1 MEGGITVMKKK
12 LLVLGESYMNLQMKT
27 NPPQKEG
34 AVTFGSSYSFHP
46 YGEGAMTAISA
57 AKLGGSCVFC
67 TKLGNDMNGERL
79 KKYYKGCGLDLSLTE
94 TENNVQTGMSITLFN
109 DITNGHTFISKGANL
124 TFTKRDIDDAFSSYP
139 DMFIVPQD
147 DLLSEKV
154 YIPDNALTEDI
165 EPEDGPTEM
174 IDISSLNLGLN
185 LKDREAVEDENDEFT
200 QTMVFSG
207 EKIAV
212 ESEESPVDT
221 EDSSENDMSLALYAT
236 KLASERNIDLVVHY
250 NRYTSKLPLSTIDG
264 IKILVISDEM
274 LYELSGI
281 YPNSID
287 KTLRAI
293 MPFANNIRS
302 QYYVVQQGNDSVFIY
317 DGKYYEIIT
326 IPDILKAKAHQESP
340 HMHGTFIGAIA
351 TRFLETRD
359 IVDACKYAC
368 IASILTHSKFGCLDH
383 APTSRE
389 IAEFTAEK

>member
-1 MEGGITVMKKK
+1 MKKK

-27 NPPQKEG
+27 DPPQKEG
-34 AVTFGSSYSFHP
+34 ALTFGSSYSFHP

-79 KKYYKGCGLDLSLTE
+79 KKYYRACGLDISLVE
-94 TENNVQTGMSITLFN
+94 TKNNAQTGMSVTLFN
-109 DITNGHTFISKGANL
+109 DITDGHTFVSKGANL

-154 YIPDNALTEDI
+154 YIPKNALTEDI

-174 IDISSLNLGLN
+174 IDISSLNLSLN
-185 LKDREAVEDENDEFT
+185 TKKQNDVEDENDEFT
-200 QTMVFSG
+200 QTMVFSS

-212 ESEESPVDT
+212 ESEESAINTDDKT
-221 EDSSENDMSLALYAT
+221 EDDMSLALYAT

-250 NRYTSKLPLSTIDG
+250 NRYTSKLPLNTIDG

-274 LYELSGI
+274 LSELSGI
-281 YPNSID
+281 CPNSID

-326 IPDILKAKAHQESP
+326 LPETLKAKARQESP
-340 HMHGTFIGAIA
+340 HMHGTFIGAVA

-368 IASILTHSKFGCLDH
+368 VVSILTHSKFGCLDH
-383 APTSRE
+383 APTRQE

>member
-27 NPPQKEG
+27 DPPQKEG
-34 AVTFGSSYSFHP
+34 ALTFGSSYSFHP

-79 KKYYKGCGLDLSLTE
+79 KKYYRACGLDISLVE
-94 TENNVQTGMSITLFN
+94 TKNNAQTGMSVTLFN
-109 DITNGHTFISKGANL
+109 DITDGHTFVSKGANL

-154 YIPDNALTEDI
+154 YIPKNALTEDI

-174 IDISSLNLGLN
+174 IDISSLNLSLN
-185 LKDREAVEDENDEFT
+185 TKKQNDVEDENDEFT
-200 QTMVFSG
+200 QTMVFSS

-212 ESEESPVDT
+212 ESEESAINTDDKT
-221 EDSSENDMSLALYAT
+221 EDDMSLALYAT

-250 NRYTSKLPLSTIDG
+250 NRYTSKLPLNTIDG

-274 LYELSGI
+274 LSELSGI
-281 YPNSID
+281 CPNSID

-326 IPDILKAKAHQESP
+326 LPETLKAKARQESP
-340 HMHGTFIGAIA
+340 HMHGTFIGAVA

-368 IASILTHSKFGCLDH
+368 VVSILTHSKFGCLDH
-383 APTSRE
+383 APTRQE

>member
-1 MEGGITVMKKK
+1 MKKK

-27 NPPQKEG
+27 DPPQKEG
-34 AVTFGSSYSFHP
+34 ALTFGSSYSFHP

-79 KKYYKGCGLDLSLTE
+79 KKYYKACGLDISLVE
-94 TENNVQTGMSITLFN
+94 TKNNAQTGMSVTLFN
-109 DITNGHTFISKGANL
+109 DITDGHTFVSKGANL

-154 YIPDNALTEDI
+154 YIPKNALTEDI

-174 IDISSLNLGLN
+174 IDISSLNLSLN
-185 LKDREAVEDENDEFT
+185 TKKQDDVEDENDEFT
-200 QTMVFSG
+200 QTMVFSS

-212 ESEESPVDT
+212 ESEESAINTDDKT
-221 EDSSENDMSLALYAT
+221 EDDMSLALYAT

-250 NRYTSKLPLSTIDG
+250 NRYTSKLPLNTIDG

-274 LYELSGI
+274 LSELSGI
-281 YPNSID
+281 CPNSID

-326 IPDILKAKAHQESP
+326 LPDTLKAKARQESP
-340 HMHGTFIGAIA
+340 HMHGTFIGAVA

-368 IASILTHSKFGCLDH
+368 VVSILTHSKFGCLDH
-383 APTSRE
+383 APTRQE

>member
-27 NPPQKEG
+27 DPPQKEG
-34 AVTFGSSYSFHP
+34 ALTFGSSYSFHP

-79 KKYYKGCGLDLSLTE
+79 KKYYKACGLDISLVE
-94 TENNVQTGMSITLFN
+94 TKNNAQTGMSVTLFN
-109 DITNGHTFISKGANL
+109 DITDGHTFVSKGANL

-154 YIPDNALTEDI
+154 YIPKNALTEDI

-174 IDISSLNLGLN
+174 IDISSLNLSLN
-185 LKDREAVEDENDEFT
+185 TKKQNDVEDENDEFT
-200 QTMVFSG
+200 QTMVFSS

-212 ESEESPVDT
+212 ESEENAINTDDKT
-221 EDSSENDMSLALYAT
+221 EDDMSLALYAT

-250 NRYTSKLPLSTIDG
+250 NRYTSKLPLNTIDG

-274 LYELSGI
+274 LSELSGI
-281 YPNSID
+281 CPNSID

-326 IPDILKAKAHQESP
+326 LPETLKAKARQESP
-340 HMHGTFIGAIA
+340 HMHGTFIGAVA

-368 IASILTHSKFGCLDH
+368 VVSILTHSKFGCLDH
-383 APTSRE
+383 APTRQE

>member
-1 MEGGITVMKKK
+1 
-12 LLVLGESYMNLQMKT
+12 
-27 NPPQKEG
+27 
-34 AVTFGSSYSFHP
+34 
-46 YGEGAMTAISA
+46 
-57 AKLGGSCVFC
+57 
-67 TKLGNDMNGERL
+67 
-79 KKYYKGCGLDLSLTE
+79 
-94 TENNVQTGMSITLFN
+94 
-109 DITNGHTFISKGANL
+109 
-124 TFTKRDIDDAFSSYP
+124 
-139 DMFIVPQD
+139 MFVVPQD

-154 YIPDNALTEDI
+154 YIPDNTLTEDI

-185 LKDREAVEDENDEFT
+185 LKKQDENEVEDENDAFT

-212 ESEESPVDT
+212 ESEESAIDT
-221 EDSSENDMSLALYAT
+221 EDTSENDMSLALYAT